1 MRTVPFRM
9 TPSSTDELHVYDT
22 RHGLCAHRCR
32 RVRVGSAAGRPHSYV
47 CALRRHPRKTGTPA
61 PMRSVPYTALRGLDT
76 TEL

>member
-9 TPSSTDELHVYDT
+9 THSPRDKLHLYDT
-22 RHGLCAHRCR
+22 GRGLRARRCR
-32 RVRVGSAAGRPHSYV
+32 RMRVGSAAGRPHSYV